1 MGKIARLVML
11 LGALG
16 LPLAG
21 CGPCGFSFG
30 IAEPAQS
37 CRGEPNPTR

>member
-1 MGKIARLVML
+1 MGRCARLVLL

-21 CGPCGFSFG
+21 CGPCGFNFSTWE
-30 IAEPAQS
+30 AAQS
-37 CRGEPNPTR
+37 CRGEPIPAR